1 MALGGWAITESC
13 LKWMVANVP
22 AGSKVL
28 EFGSGDGTAEMTK
41 HFIMTSIE
49 QDLKWVDKYDSRYI
63 YAPIHDKNWYDWLD
77 LEIGEIQDDYAL
89 ILIDGPY
96 NPMVSN
102 TIAEDIVI
110 NARQDNARHGI
121 QDYYLAHPTLF
132 DDTNR
137 ENDRLI
143 CDWFISQGFEHIV
156 SIADPNCPNKKQF
169 TVVRKNVNH

>member
-1 MALGGWAITESC
+1 MGLGGWAITEPC

-28 EFGSGDGTAEMTK
+28 EFGSGDGTAEMAK

-63 YAPIHDKNWYDWLD
+63 YAPLYDKNWYDWLD
-77 LEIGEIQDDYAL
+77 LEMGEIQDDYAL

-96 NPMVSN
+96 
-102 TIAEDIVI
+102 ARG
-110 NARQDNARHGI
+110 NARKGT
-121 QDYYLAHPTLF
+121 QDYYLAHPNLFENCFLVF
-132 DDTNR
+132 DDTQR
-137 ENDRLI
+137 QEDKEV

-156 SIADPNCPNKKQF
+156 SIADPDCPKKKQF
-169 TVVRKNVNH
+169 TVVRKNVNY